1 MTNKRKSYNLLQI
14 TSAVFMVVAL
24 LWLTV
29 CAPFVYA
36 SRQDVAKQNNSSP
49 SQTPVQDN
57 QEEIPNDTGN
67 STEEKKS
74 GNSFSEE
81 YLHHHHVADMYFTL
95 SWQYHKLHDA
105 VTYNAFHGE
114 VQVPPPNHA

>member
-29 CAPFVYA
+29 CAPFVYQC
-36 SRQDVAKQNNSSP
+36 RQDVAKQTNSSSSHAP
-49 SQTPVQDN
+49 AQDN
-57 QEEIPNDTGN
+57 QEEIPGDAGN
-67 STEEKKS
+67 STEEKKG

-81 YLHHHHVADMYFTL
+81 YLHHHHVADISFSL
-95 SWQYHKLHDA
+95 SWHLHKLHDA
-105 VTYNAFHGE
+105 DTYNAFQGE
-114 VQVPPPNHA
+114 VQVPPPNAA